1 MQHCQSR
8 SHKIRKTS
16 PVQSLR
22 APTLPINIPGRG
34 EAQASLHHPWSNWV
48 REASRKLS
56 HRSLQEASL
65 GRLSQDITAS
75 LPFYRFAPEL
85 VLEQK
90 KRKSLAEKA
99 PLEHLALEGE
109 TSKLRKR
116 HPPQQQLDSDK
127 LELVILELEALQKVV
142 RQLAG
147 SRLPP
152 TLPEKLAE
160 NNCKQD
166 SDSSNNNNNNNTD
179 NNNNNT
185 TNTNNNKDEPNNY
198 NNNNNNNNKSSQES
212 SLNSLDLD
220 NENPESEPDLDFTSL
235 GSLNPNLGVVS
246 NLDQQEAAQSLKT
259 IGQEQTMTIGISLG
273 SLIQQ
278 KQDNQKGMQIG
289 TAWDPSLVH
298 NKPRKRVSFDEAN
311 LAHLRQNKGQQ
322 HNFQLRQLGS
332 KTEKQELPAQ
342 NNTMTT
348 AQTCWTSFQQANL
361 QQQSAPAW
369 EKKLQHEECTNNNLH
384 REEGT
389 LGSLKQNASTTNWP
403 AYQTPK
409 HNNNTSSLGIGT
421 KNTVVDTGA
430 AISLAPW
437 DFAQHIELRPLESTL
452 QLRSVTGEVIQ
463 AYGTRTVQLVG
474 ATFSFQVSFVIASV
488 QHALLG
494 MDALRQNQLS
504 LCRNIF
510 QQYHLV
516 NTAGAAPQFK
526 TQGHLLYI
534 EACSRET
541 GFSTCKRSS
550 LPQEVGSLLDDKSGT
565 LEEAVATSGGA
576 LDSSFPLENLREQ
589 QLRTQQT

>member
-1 MQHCQSR
+1 MQHRKIR
-8 SHKIRKTS
+8 SHRKTS
-16 PVQSLR
+16 PL
-22 APTLPINIPGRG
+22 
-34 EAQASLHHPWSNWV
+34 QACGPQ
-48 REASRKLS
+48 EETASYPVPPMPPQACKQPRSTKG
-56 HRSLQEASL
+56 SLQEASL
-65 GRLSQDITAS
+65 GRHVQDIFES
-75 LPFYRFAPEL
+75 LPFHRSAPEL

-90 KRKSLAEKA
+90 KNESLAEKT
-99 PLEHLALEGE
+99 PLEHFALEGE
-109 TSKLRKR
+109 PTKLRKR
-116 HPPQQQLDSDK
+116 HPPQQRQLDSDK
-127 LELVILELEALQKVV
+127 LELVLQQLEALQEVV
-142 RQLAG
+142 RKFG
-147 SRLPP
+147 TNRLPP
-152 TLPEKLAE
+152 PMPEELAE

-166 SDSSNNNNNNNTD
+166 SDSSNNNNNNNNTD
-179 NNNNNT
+179 KDNNNT
-185 TNTNNNKDEPNNY
+185 TNNNNNSNNNNNEPNNY
-198 NNNNNNNNKSSQES
+198 NNNIGSQES
-212 SLNSLDLD
+212 SLNSFDLD
-220 NENPESEPDLDFTSL
+220 NENPESEPDLDPSL
-235 GSLNPNLGVVS
+235 GSSAPTWGVES
-246 NLDQQEAAQSLKT
+246 NIDQQGAAKSLKT
-259 IGQEQTMTIGISLG
+259 IGQQQAMTIGISLG

-278 KQDNQKGMQIG
+278 NQDNQKGMQIG

-311 LAHLRQNKGQQ
+311 LARLRQNKGQQ
-322 HNFQLRQLGS
+322 NNFQLRQLGS

-361 QQQSAPAW
+361 QQQPAPAW
-369 EKKLQHEECTNNNLH
+369 EKKLQHEECTTNSLD

-421 KNTVVDTGA
+421 KNTAAWGILVDTGA

-437 DFAQHIELRPLESTL
+437 DFAQHIELRPLKSTL

-504 LCRNIF
+504 LCRNNF

-516 NTAGAAPQFK
+516 NTAGAAIQLK

-550 LPQEVGSLLDDKSGT
+550 
-565 LEEAVATSGGA
+565 
-576 LDSSFPLENLREQ
+576 
-589 QLRTQQT
+589 

>member
-1 MQHCQSR
+1 M
-8 SHKIRKTS
+8 S
-16 PVQSLR
+16 P
-22 APTLPINIPGRG
+22 
-34 EAQASLHHPWSNWV
+34 
-48 REASRKLS
+48 
-56 HRSLQEASL
+56 
-65 GRLSQDITAS
+65 
-75 LPFYRFAPEL
+75 
-85 VLEQK
+85 
-90 KRKSLAEKA
+90 
-99 PLEHLALEGE
+99 
-109 TSKLRKR
+109 
-116 HPPQQQLDSDK
+116 
-127 LELVILELEALQKVV
+127 
-142 RQLAG
+142 
-147 SRLPP
+147 
-152 TLPEKLAE
+152 
-160 NNCKQD
+160 
-166 SDSSNNNNNNNTD
+166 
-179 NNNNNT
+179 T
-185 TNTNNNKDEPNNY
+185 TTTT
-198 NNNNNNNNKSSQES
+198 NKSSQES
-212 SLNSLDLD
+212 GLNSFDLD
-220 NENPESEPDLDFTSL
+220 NDNPESEPDLDSTSL
-235 GSLNPNLGVVS
+235 GSSNPTWGVES
-246 NLDQQEAAQSLKT
+246 NLDQQGAAQSLRT
-259 IGQEQTMTIGISLG
+259 IGQQQAMTIGISLG

-298 NKPRKRVSFDEAN
+298 NKPKKRVSFDEAN

-332 KTEKQELPAQ
+332 KIEKQELPAQ

-361 QQQSAPAW
+361 QQQPAPAW
-369 EKKLQHEECTNNNLH
+369 EKKLQHEECTNNSLH

-421 KNTVVDTGA
+421 KNTAAWGILVDTGA

-494 MDALRQNQLS
+494 MDALMQNQLS

-516 NTAGAAPQFK
+516 NTAGAAIQLK

-534 EACSRET
+534 EACSRES

-565 LEEAVATSGGA
+565 LEEEVATSGGA

-589 QLRTQQT
+589 QAKNTANLGTTASQEKGAKRRRRRRRNLLLRKLLRIDPRGA